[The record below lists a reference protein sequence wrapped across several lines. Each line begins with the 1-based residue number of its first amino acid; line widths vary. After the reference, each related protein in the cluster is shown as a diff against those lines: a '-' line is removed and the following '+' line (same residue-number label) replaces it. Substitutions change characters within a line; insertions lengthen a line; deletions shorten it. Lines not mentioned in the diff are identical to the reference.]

1 MCCSASM
8 AFFEITFNQWY
19 SLKPFVLL
27 DFNSDYEID
36 TNAEGTRLFSAAY
49 VNSMRISLGLS
60 YVFSF

>member
-8 AFFEITFNQWY
+8 AFFEITFNQWH

-36 TNAEGTRLFSAAY
+36 TNGIHR
-49 VNSMRISLGLS
+49 
-60 YVFSF
+60 